1 MKRYF
6 TLIITLL
13 FISCGATKSSSQIQP
28 VSNTTSSSTSKR
40 VQSDLL
46 VNKLIDKKDVKLP
59 EDLVK
64 EYAESMSEDDF
75 KKLVY
80 TLADDKY
87 EGRKTGEKGQKMA
100 AEFIVDYY
108 KNLGISAANDD
119 GNYLQHIPVEYF
131 RGLSADDSENVVAYI
146 KGSEIPE
153 EYIVIS
159 AHYDHLGVQGEKI
172 YNGADDDA
180 SGTSAVLLIAE
191 AFKNAVEQGNG
202 PKRSIVFLHVT
213 GEEEGLYGSRY
224 YTENPI
230 FPLENTVTNLNIDM
244 IGRYDIQHKDNPEF
258 VYLIGSDKLS
268 SELHELSEAINKKYT
283 NLMLDYTYN
292 DENDPN
298 RFYYRSD
305 HYNFAK
311 NNIPVIFY
319 FTGVHKDYH
328 KETDTADKIQYD
340 LLQKRTH
347 LVFYTAWEI
356 ANKENRLV
364 VDKK

>member
-13 FISCGATKSSSQIQP
+13 FISCGATKSSSQIQT

-64 EYAESMSEDDF
+64 EYAESMSEDDL

-87 EGRKTGEKGQKMA
+87 EGRKTGEKGQKIA

-108 KNLGISAANDD
+108 KNLGISAANDN

>member
-64 EYAESMSEDDF
+64 EYAESMSEDDL

-87 EGRKTGEKGQKMA
+87 EGRKTGEKGQKIA

-108 KNLGISAANDD
+108 KNLGISAANDN

-159 AHYDHLGVQGEKI
+159 AHYDHLGVQGDII

-328 KETDTADKIQYD
+328 KETDTADKIQYE

-356 ANKENRLV
+356 ANKENRIV

>member
-13 FISCGATKSSSQIQP
+13 FISCGATKSSSQIQT

-311 NNIPVIFY
+311 NNIPIIFY

-356 ANKENRLV
+356 ANKENRIV

>member
-64 EYAESMSEDDF
+64 EYAESMSEDDL

-87 EGRKTGEKGQKMA
+87 EGRKTGEKGQKIA

-108 KNLGISAANDD
+108 KNLGISAANDN

-356 ANKENRLV
+356 ANKENRIV

>member
-13 FISCGATKSSSQIQP
+13 FISCGATKSSSQIQT

-64 EYAESMSEDDF
+64 EYAESMSEDDL

-87 EGRKTGEKGQKMA
+87 EGRKTGEKGQKIA

-180 SGTSAVLLIAE
+180 SGTSAVLLIAK
-191 AFKNAVEQGNG
+191 AFKNAVESGNG

-283 NLMLDYTYN
+283 NLILDYTYN
-292 DENDPN
+292 DESDPN

-311 NNIPVIFY
+311 NNIPIIFY
-319 FTGVHKDYH
+319 FNGVHKDYH
-328 KETDTADKIQYD
+328 RSTDTADKIRYD
-340 LLQKRTH
+340 LLQKRTQ

-356 ANKENRLV
+356 ANRDNRLAL
-364 VDKK
+364 DKK